1 MISRRFVSRLAIVL
15 LAAFVVLLCGITV
28 AHAQDNAQADENA
41 QDSAQAEDDSD
52 GGTWD
57 RCMDNHAE
65 TDAIR
70 NLVRDG
76 RLEVADGDRTLHD
89 VYAPEMFENAE
100 DKRAI
105 QEEVERLQNE
115 DSVNASLGRNV
126 NRGLCGVSYPFAKV
140 GDTVSDQVSKFWKD
154 PVGKF
159 TKAVLE
165 GNMETFQ
172 WAMTFWMDT
181 DTGGANPDRNIAGVK
196 NIVYAAAGFGLIA
209 SFIFGGMRMAANRR
223 MGLQDGLEDQ
233 GEVMLKWLL
242 FSIAIPAFAPAAI
255 VASDRVAEAIMSTFG
270 ATDPE
275 QMSGLIALEEN
286 TAGPVVMLALGL
298 ICLAGSVMQLIALVT
313 RILVFPLVVGLMPLF
328 ASFSFSQRGKQG
340 LDHLVAY
347 GIAIIL
353 FKPVAAL
360 LYCVVMWNANQ
371 SDGGDLMTAGINA
384 LMIAL
389 AGFTAPALMKALVP
403 AVAQAGGGGGAA
415 IMAGAAGAAGAAGGA
430 IGAAAG
436 SVGKAAGK
444 AASGGN
450 SAGGAG
456 NLSGGGGSGFT
467 GSGAGPGSG
476 GPAGGGGGSS
486 PSGGGG
492 GRSGGGG
499 GRSGGGG
506 SSPSGGGSTAAGAG
520 SGSTQRASGGGAR
533 RSPVGASA
541 SHGSRGRPGS
551 NKLRTR
557 AASATRMGA
566 GLVGSA
572 GRGLRGSAQAV
583 GAGAQ
588 RTQSILDDSVG
599 VQGSYAGQVHR

>member
-1 MISRRFVSRLAIVL
+1 MEVLKKFL
-15 LAAFVVLLCGITV
+15 LAFATVLVVIGSAPA
-28 AHAQDNAQADENA
+28 AHSQDQDAAP
-41 QDSAQAEDDSD
+41 DSAQTEEDQGWIQRTWNNGMDNLRECREETLD
-52 GGTWD
+52 GGVREIAGDLLTDFTSLTAPGLLYNTWQ
-57 RCMDNHAE
+57 
-65 TDAIR
+65 
-70 NLVRDG
+70 G
-76 RLEVADGDRTLHD
+76 RGTIGCT
-89 VYAPEMFENAE
+89 MNNQFE
-100 DKRAI
+100 DI
-105 QEEVERLQNE
+105 
-115 DSVNASLGRNV
+115 
-126 NRGLCGVSYPFAKV
+126 
-140 GDTVSDQVSKFWKD
+140 VSDFWED

-165 GNMETFQ
+165 GNMEMFQ

-181 DTGGANPDRNIAGVK
+181 ETGGSNPERNISGVK

-233 GEVMLKWLL
+233 GEVILKWLL

-255 VASDRVAEAIMSTFG
+255 VASDKVAESIMTTFG

-275 QMSGLIALEEN
+275 QMGELVALKES
-286 TAGPVVMLALGL
+286 TGGPIVMLALGL

-340 LDHLVAY
+340 LDHLIAY

-360 LYCVVMWNANQ
+360 LYCVVLWNAAQ
-371 SDGGDLMTAGINA
+371 GDGEDLMTAGINA

-415 IMAGAAGAAGAAGGA
+415 ITAAAAGVGGA
-430 IGAAAG
+430 IGGSIGSVAG
-436 SVGKAAGK
+436 SMGKAAGK
-444 AASGGN
+444 AASGD

-456 NLSGGGGSGFT
+456 NLSGGGGSGST
-467 GSGAGPGSG
+467 GTGAGPGSG
-476 GPAGGGGGSS
+476 GPT
-486 PSGGGG
+486 GGG

-499 GRSGGGG
+499 PSPSGGGG
-506 SSPSGGGSTAAGAG
+506 STAEGAGAP
-520 SGSTQRASGGGAR
+520 RANGGGAR

-557 AASATRMGA
+557 AASATRTSA
-566 GLVGSA
+566 GLIGSA

-583 GAGAQ
+583 GAGAH

>member
-1 MISRRFVSRLAIVL
+1 MISRRFVSRLATVVL
-15 LAAFVVLLCGITV
+15 AGFVVLLCGVTV
-28 AHAQDNAQADENA
+28 AHAQDNAQSEENA

-57 RCMDNHAE
+57 RCMDNRSE
-65 TDAIR
+65 SFAIR

-76 RLEVADGDRTLHD
+76 RLEVADEDRNMHD
-89 VYAPEMFENAE
+89 VYDPEMFENEE

-105 QEEVERLQNE
+105 QEEAERLQNE
-115 DSVNASLGRNV
+115 DSLSTSIDRNAR
-126 NRGLCGVSYPFAKV
+126 RTLCGISYPFAKV

-181 DTGGANPDRNIAGVK
+181 DTGGSNPDRNIAGVK

-415 IMAGAAGAAGAAGGA
+415 VMAAAAGAAGAAGGA
-430 IGAAAG
+430 VGAVAG

-450 SAGGAG
+450 AAGGAG
-456 NLSGGGGSGFT
+456 NLSGGGGSGST
-467 GSGAGPGSG
+467 GTGAGPGSG
-476 GPAGGGGGSS
+476 GPAGGGG
-486 PSGGGG
+486 
-492 GRSGGGG
+492 RSGGG
-499 GRSGGGG
+499 GGGG
-506 SSPSGGGSTAAGAG
+506 SSPSGGGGGSTAAGA
-520 SGSTQRASGGGAR
+520 SGGGAQRASGGGAR